1 MPAAGIVTLVAIA
14 LVVVALAGYLLH
26 VIWLLHR
33 TSFALGT
40 IVAGLRAIAYQT
52 RPIGPVVRAVNADLG
67 AVQEALEGILGV
79 QLDGRYAGRDMPA
92 VTGPAFSGAAPGGP
106 TWVTERGTG

>member
-1 MPAAGIVTLVAIA
+1 MPIAGIVTLIAIT
-14 LVVVALAGYLLH
+14 LTVLALAGYLLH

-52 RPIGPVVRAVNADLG
+52 RPIGPVVRDINADL
-67 AVQEALEGILGV
+67 AEVQSALEGILGV
-79 QLDGRYAGRDMPA
+79 ELSGRYEARDGLA
-92 VTGPAFSGAAPGGP
+92 LTGPAFSQARPGGP
-106 TWVTERGTG
+106 SWGNRNG

>member
-1 MPAAGIVTLVAIA
+1 MSAPAALTIVAVALAVVAIA
-14 LVVVALAGYLLH
+14 AYLLH

-52 RPIGPVVRAVNADLG
+52 RPIGPVVDSINGDL
-67 AVQEALEGILGV
+67 AATREALEGVLGTS
-79 QLDGRYAGRDMPA
+79 LPTGRSRP
-92 VTGPAFSGAAPGGP
+92 
-106 TWVTERGTG
+106 

>member
-14 LVVVALAGYLLH
+14 LAVLAIAGYLLH

-52 RPIGPVVRAVNADLG
+52 RSIGPIVRAINTDLA
-67 AVQEALEGILGV
+67 AVQDALEGILGV
-79 QLDGRYAGRDMPA
+79 ELEGRYAGRDQPELA
-92 VTGPAFSGAAPGGP
+92 GPRFSGSGPGGP
-106 TWVTERGTG
+106 TWITERIG